1 MVVLLVL
8 LVLAFYAFGYF
19 DEVDTDIEE
28 KNIEIN

>member
-8 LVLAFYAFGYF
+8 LVLAFYTLGYF
-19 DEVDTDIEE
+19 DEVDTDSEE